1 MGGTRRSLVTPFGRV
16 GSGEQHRWHFEAE
29 RLRGLEVER
38 RELITPLGGAVAW
51 RSPRKRSSA
60 QNIAHRLGIG
70 DQSTAV
76 TDDRLVRSISDYL
89 HWTNATSHSILASC
103 GFGNGRVSC

>member
-1 MGGTRRSLVTPFGRV
+1 VNRRSLITPFGRV

-51 RSPRKRSSA
+51 RSPRKRSSG
-60 QNIAHRLGIG
+60 QNIAHRWVSAISLR
-70 DQSTAV
+70 QSLMI
-76 TDDRLVRSISDYL
+76 D
-89 HWTNATSHSILASC
+89 
-103 GFGNGRVSC
+103 